1 VLGLWIN
8 THYLCNMESSREN
21 IRIQRWVLVV
31 GIILLSIKSVA
42 WFLTN
47 SVAILTDALEGI
59 INVLS
64 AGMGLYALWL
74 SSKPRDKN
82 HPYGHGKVEFLSA
95 GIEGTLIGV
104 AGGLIIWESVQRLIE
119 PMPVQSLD
127 IGILL
132 VSVAGI
138 VNAILGWMAIKT
150 GKRNHSLA
158 LESSGRH
165 LMSDAWSTL
174 GLIIGLGVLYLTG
187 FLWLDALVAIIFGII
202 ILLTGLRI
210 VRRSVAGMMD
220 EADMN
225 LLENLVDYLNRVRRA
240 QWVDIHNLRIIKFG
254 SVIHIDCHLT
264 LPWYFTVREAHMEVS
279 ELEDLVRIKYGKKV
293 ELFVHTDGC
302 LPTACHLCEKLDCA
316 ERRVPFS
323 HRVVWKL
330 DNVLANERHEDTEK
344 P

>member
-1 VLGLWIN
+1 
-8 THYLCNMESSREN
+8 MEASREN
-21 IRIQRWVLVV
+21 IKIQRWVLVA
-31 GIILLSIKSVA
+31 GILLLSIKSVA

-64 AGMGLYALWL
+64 AGMGLYALWV
-74 SSKPRDKN
+74 SSKPRDIN

-119 PMPVQSLD
+119 PLPVQSLD

-132 VSVAGI
+132 VTVAGAC
-138 VNAILGWMAIKT
+138 NALLGWMAIKT

-174 GLIIGLGVLYLTG
+174 GLIVGLGVLFLTG
-187 FLWLDALVAIIFGII
+187 YIWLDALVAIIFGVI
-202 ILLTGLRI
+202 ILWTGLGI

-220 EADMN
+220 EADMT
-225 LLENLVDYLNRVRRA
+225 LLENLVEYLNSVRRE

-264 LPWYFTVREAHMEVS
+264 LPWYFSVREAHTEVAQ
-279 ELEDLVRIKYGKKV
+279 LEKVVCAKYGKRV

-302 LPTACHLCEKLDCA
+302 LPSACHLCEKSDCT
-316 ERRVPFS
+316 ERQSPFS
-323 HRVVWKL
+323 KRVVWKL
-330 DNVLANERHEDTEK
+330 DNVLANERHETTSGQ
-344 P
+344 

>member
-1 VLGLWIN
+1 MG
-8 THYLCNMESSREN
+8 SAREN
-21 IRIQRWVLVV
+21 IRIQQWVLVI
-31 GIILLSIKSVA
+31 GIILLSIKSAA

-104 AGGLIIWESVQRLIE
+104 AGGLIIWESVQRLIV

-132 VSVAGI
+132 VTVAGG
-138 VNAILGWMAIKT
+138 VNAILGWLAIKT
-150 GKRNHSLA
+150 GKKNHSLA

-174 GLIIGLGVLYLTG
+174 GLIVGLGILYLTG
-187 FLWLDALVAIIFGII
+187 FIWLDALVAIIFGII
-202 ILLTGLRI
+202 ILWTGLRI

-220 EADMN
+220 EADMT
-225 LLENLVDYLNRVRRA
+225 LLEDLIDYLNNARRE

-264 LPWYFTVREAHMEVS
+264 LPWYFSVREAHTEV
-279 ELEDLVRIKYGKKV
+279 EQLEALVRARYGKRV

-302 LPTACHLCEKLDCA
+302 LPSACHLCKMLSCA
-316 ERRVPFS
+316 ERQAPFGQRVE
-323 HRVVWKL
+323 WKL

-344 P
+344 L

>member
-1 VLGLWIN
+1 
-8 THYLCNMESSREN
+8 
-21 IRIQRWVLVV
+21 V
-31 GIILLSIKSVA
+31 GIILLSIKGVA

-104 AGGLIIWESVQRLIE
+104 AGGLIIWESVKRFIE

-127 IGILL
+127 VGILL
-132 VSVAGI
+132 VSVAGG

-174 GLIIGLGVLYLTG
+174 GLIVGLGVLYLTG
-187 FLWLDALVAIIFGII
+187 YLWLDALVAIIFGII

-220 EADMN
+220 EADMT
-225 LLENLVDYLNRVRRA
+225 LLEHLVDYLQGVRQE

-264 LPWYFTVREAHMEVS
+264 LPWFYSVREAHVEVTR
-279 ELEDLVRIKYGKKV
+279 LEDLVRDKFGHKV
-293 ELFVHTDGC
+293 ELFVHVDGC
-302 LPTACHLCEKLDCA
+302 LPAACHICKKSDCG
-316 ERRVPFS
+316 ERQAPYLHS
-323 HRVVWKL
+323 VVWKL
-330 DNVLANERHEDTEK
+330 DNVLMDKRHEDSEVSNK
-344 P
+344 